1 MLKDPGMVNYEFSV
15 ELQFEFEWLK
25 RAINCS
31 KWAISLQVGMRSL
44 KGSTSSGAEHQHRRI
59 QLISPA
65 LQLSSGG
72 DMPRSGDWE
81 LLFRQTLKIPQVL
94 QTTHE
99 INPNLLYFFTLY

>member
-1 MLKDPGMVNYEFSV
+1 MILLVKDPARVSYEFSV

-59 QLISPA
+59 QLTSPHPHY
-65 LQLSSGG
+65 SSDQGMG
-72 DMPRSGDWE
+72 TIM
-81 LLFRQTLKIPQVL
+81 
-94 QTTHE
+94 
-99 INPNLLYFFTLY
+99 